1 MNLPKVFPITLFA
14 VALAVLLALPI
25 PAVAKPKKT
34 SFRNSQTQPC
44 TTRTGLHC
52 EIYGSGDPILCLH
65 GLGGSIYSWREF
77 KGRFPNNQL
86 ILIDLRGA
94 GQSPKPRDK
103 GYSILTQA
111 DLIFDFIQEH
121 ELKNLTIVGN
131 SYGGAVSLLVSIALT
146 EKDPTRFSKL
156 VLIDSGGYDKGLPG
170 YLYLLRSVFGLPILE
185 ILGSKR
191 VVTKVLNQSYAV
203 PSRITKAQIAAYA
216 APLNDKNGKYALAQM
231 AKQAIPADFKQI
243 IAKYPCIKVPTLIL
257 WGDDDRVIPLSIG
270 AMLRD
275 AIPNSELRII
285 SSAGHIPQ
293 EEQPIAT
300 VCEIRKFLEP
310 GYSCRPSPALTCPIK

>member
-1 MNLPKVFPITLFA
+1 MSLQKLFTA
-14 VALAVLLALPI
+14 TMCSVALCMLI
-25 PAVAKPKKT
+25 TDSAVAKT
-34 SFRNSQTQPC
+34 GSYSGEGNSQIQSC

-52 EIYGSGDPILCLH
+52 EIYGTGDPMLCLH

-77 KGRFPNNQL
+77 KGRFPKNQL

-103 GYSILTQA
+103 NYSILTQA

-121 ELKNLTIVGN
+121 DLKNLTLVGN
-131 SYGGAVSLLVSIALT
+131 SYGGAVSLLVSIRLT
-146 EKDPTRFSKL
+146 KDDPTRFSKL
-156 VLIDSGGYDKGLPG
+156 VLIDSGGYDKDLPG
-170 YLYLLRSVFGLPILE
+170 YLKLLRSVFGLPVLK

-191 VVTKVLNQSYAV
+191 VVTTVLKISYAQ
-203 PSRITKAQIAAYA
+203 PGRITQAQIAAYA
-216 APLNDKNGKYALAQM
+216 APLNDKNGKYALSQM
-231 AKQAIPADFKQI
+231 AKQAIPGNIKQI
-243 IAKYPCIKVPTLIL
+243 IAQYPNIKVPTLIL
-257 WGDDDRVIPLSIG
+257 WGDNDRVIPLRIG

-293 EEQPIAT
+293 EEQPGAT
-300 VCEIRKFLEP
+300 VCEMRKFLEP
-310 GYSCRPSPALTCPIK
+310 GYTQDCRHAQ